1 MCVRILNLEKIDFRK
16 FFGTVI
22 GGVLFLGCVLFF
34 TYAYYSWKSE
44 NTSVILGIEEL
55 STSCELGTGV
65 NTTNIGPVLDYKDG
79 SKFNFIVQNGTSSSS
94 TVPLTL
100 NITSISSNLLV
111 DSFKYILVRD
121 ANGGTNYDYDTP
133 IKMGD
138 FASLKVGSN
147 VIDTGLVVDANKTYS
162 YQFIVYI
169 DGNMYNNSN
178 MQENSLVGSLEL
190 GDCNITQKVKLS
202 EVAVGSYVAYTGN
215 NGCEGEYCSGKNA
228 NSDSVANGTCS
239 DNASETFIDSG
250 WKIAYVEDGIAH
262 LISGGAPVCSCSDFR
277 TDVILSASTT
287 IPYCAVGGRSVFSH
301 LDDLNNVALKFC
313 NSNYTYNNVCDS
325 SSVWAMTKEDI
336 EKTGQSFSVGA
347 YIPAFSRGNIW
358 IASLASSSSMYV
370 YNNSLNS
377 YGVVPIIK
385 LAPTVYITGGTGTS
399 NDPYTIA
406 ND

>member
-1 MCVRILNLEKIDFRK
+1 MNVRILNLKKVDLRK
-16 FFGTVI
+16 FFGTVL

-190 GDCNITQKVKLS
+190 GDCNIT
-202 EVAVGSYVAYTGN
+202 
-215 NGCEGEYCSGKNA
+215 
-228 NSDSVANGTCS
+228 
-239 DNASETFIDSG
+239 
-250 WKIAYVEDGIAH
+250 
-262 LISGGAPVCSCSDFR
+262 
-277 TDVILSASTT
+277 
-287 IPYCAVGGRSVFSH
+287 
-301 LDDLNNVALKFC
+301 
-313 NSNYTYNNVCDS
+313 
-325 SSVWAMTKEDI
+325 
-336 EKTGQSFSVGA
+336 
-347 YIPAFSRGNIW
+347 
-358 IASLASSSSMYV
+358 
-370 YNNSLNS
+370 
-377 YGVVPIIK
+377 
-385 LAPTVYITGGTGTS
+385 
-399 NDPYTIA
+399 
-406 ND
+406 